1 MVEYQ
6 HNLHGFFKDF
16 LPGEDVNRLFKV
28 IEPVEL
34 KAGTVLFSHG
44 RQADGL
50 YFVVSGKLAVQKETG
65 FGARKQV
72 VALLEKGSPVGEG
85 GLLDGVCHGTTVV
98 AVNDS
103 TLLHLTR
110 SSFDQLCDER
120 PEFGLLFFRWLLG
133 RVVVR
138 LQANTKRLAHVL

>member
-6 HNLHGFFKDF
+6 HNLHDFIKDF
-16 LPGEDVNRLFKV
+16 SSDEDVNRLFAV
-28 IEPVEL
+28 IDPVEL
-34 KAGTVLFSHG
+34 IAGSVLFSQGHE
-44 RQADGL
+44 ADGL

-65 FGARKQV
+65 FGARQQV

-85 GLLDGVCHGTTVV
+85 GVLDGVLHGTTVV
-98 AVNDS
+98 AVTDS
-103 TLLHLTR
+103 TLLYLTR

-120 PEFGLLFFRWLLG
+120 PEFGLIFFRWLLG
-133 RVVVR
+133 RVTLR

>member
-1 MVEYQ
+1 MVTYESE
-6 HNLHGFFKDF
+6 LHGFFKDF
-16 LPGEDVNRLFKV
+16 LPDEDVTRLFV
-28 IEPVEL
+28 ALDGVEL
-34 KAGTVLFSHG
+34 KAGAVLFSHG
-44 RQADGL
+44 RKADGL
-50 YFVVSGKLAVQKETG
+50 YFIVSGKLAVQKETG

-85 GLLDGVCHGTTVV
+85 GLLDGILHGTTVV

-110 SSFDQLCDER
+110 SSFDGFCVER
-120 PEFGLLFFRWLLG
+120 PEFGLIFFRWLLG
-133 RVVVR
+133 RVTQR